1 MGEMIN
7 FNSSYKDLVTEIEIL
22 ETRLREMER
31 EREFLRKS
39 MYDNAPRFN
48 PVLDYSKDMVQ
59 NGYVPMSLDKILE
72 RLNKIDDS
80 IAMVLEVLKAK
91 KDALTKIEIM
101 LEKLEGLEYR
111 VAYMRDIKKMRLFD
125 IAKELGYSHDWI
137 KRISSRIKK
146 STPRV
151 HQTMDKPIV

>member
-1 MGEMIN
+1 
-7 FNSSYKDLVTEIEIL
+7 
-22 ETRLREMER
+22 
-31 EREFLRKS
+31 